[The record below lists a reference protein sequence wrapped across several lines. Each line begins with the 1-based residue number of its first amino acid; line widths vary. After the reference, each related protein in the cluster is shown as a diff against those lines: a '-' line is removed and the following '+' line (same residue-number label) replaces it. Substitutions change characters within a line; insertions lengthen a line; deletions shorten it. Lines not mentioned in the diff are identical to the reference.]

1 MLCSVYCCIYE
12 DKQKYVQIPIISC
25 MLLKL
30 YSSFKESSHCHNK
43 YLIMSRINKYLTII
57 RRRRSEYW

>member
-1 MLCSVYCCIYE
+1 MQYHMLCSVYCCILE

-30 YSSFKESSHCHNK
+30 HSCF
-43 YLIMSRINKYLTII
+43 
-57 RRRRSEYW
+57 